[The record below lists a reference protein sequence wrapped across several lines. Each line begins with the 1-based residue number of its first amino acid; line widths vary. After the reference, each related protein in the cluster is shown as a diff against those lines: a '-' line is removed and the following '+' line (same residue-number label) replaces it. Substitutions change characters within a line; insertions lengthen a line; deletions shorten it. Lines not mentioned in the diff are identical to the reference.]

1 MIYFQKRISMDNND
15 QNNPDPSCPTCL
27 FAFKNKQTLN
37 QHKCLITFANEDEEP
52 DFFVREEE
60 ELSRL
65 MSFINFG
72 FSSKK
77 LIHFCE
83 TTKTAIPGLYP
94 LFFPV
99 QRKNSYPVLSQ
110 LGNVTSSYDF
120 LRKSARE
127 TTVKLR
133 RSVKIKLGHNILLI
147 NPTLLLPSSQ
157 QKLRSFSTTNTTSH
171 LLVKENRKRKC
182 QVRDSILY
190 LNFTPSTLKF

>member
-120 LRKSARE
+120 LRKSAGRLLWNWE
-127 TTVKLR
+127 DLSRLSLATTFSSSTPPFSSLVANR
-133 RSVKIKLGHNILLI
+133 NSEA
-147 NPTLLLPSSQ
+147 SQ
-157 QKLRSFSTTNTTSH
+157 QP
-171 LLVKENRKRKC
+171 
-182 QVRDSILY
+182 
-190 LNFTPSTLKF
+190 TPQAIY

>member
-72 FSSKK
+72 SHQRNSFIFVKPPK
-77 LIHFCE
+77 L
-83 TTKTAIPGLYP
+83 
-94 LFFPV
+94 
-99 QRKNSYPVLSQ
+99 Q
-110 LGNVTSSYDF
+110 F
-120 LRKSARE
+120 L
-127 TTVKLR
+127 V
-133 RSVKIKLGHNILLI
+133 
-147 NPTLLLPSSQ
+147 
-157 QKLRSFSTTNTTSH
+157 
-171 LLVKENRKRKC
+171 
-182 QVRDSILY
+182 
-190 LNFTPSTLKF
+190 FTPSSSQYRGRTVILYCHNLEMWQAAMTSSGNRPGRLLWNWEDLSRLSLATTFSSSTPPFSSLVANRNSEASQQPTPQAIY